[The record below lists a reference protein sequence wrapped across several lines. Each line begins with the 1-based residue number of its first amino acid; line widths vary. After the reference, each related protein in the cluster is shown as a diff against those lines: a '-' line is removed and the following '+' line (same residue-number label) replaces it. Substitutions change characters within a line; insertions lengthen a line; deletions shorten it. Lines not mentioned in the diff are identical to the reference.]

1 MNKNLIKK
9 SLAVIISTLITL
21 YVVTLPLY
29 AIELYNIVK
38 VQQDKLNSLENT
50 IKYLREDTSDEIDSL
65 YKTIKDLKEKYNNK
79 KK

>member
-29 AIELYNIVK
+29 AIKLYNIVK
-38 VQQDKLNSLENT
+38 VQQDKLNSLENS